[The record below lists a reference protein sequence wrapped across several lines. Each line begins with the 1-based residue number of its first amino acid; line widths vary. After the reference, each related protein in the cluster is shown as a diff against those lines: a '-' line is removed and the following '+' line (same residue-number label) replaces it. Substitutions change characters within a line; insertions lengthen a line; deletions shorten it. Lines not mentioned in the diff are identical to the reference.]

1 MIKQAL
7 TMVAWAAIAAAPAV
21 VSAQATGTPPTTTPG
36 TCDCPVGDAR
46 GALRDLAAFAPLG
59 LLGAMAAAGGTPAIF
74 AGRTPEPGLPVLGA
88 NDGRTTRLTES
99 DTPITESAR
108 IAGDPPLSARTAG
121 DPPPSARVGNSDV
134 PMPVPPDSLR
144 GGIRA
149 PNTGTPL
156 PSVFLIGS
164 GLIALGCVTVFR
176 TRG

>member
-1 MIKQAL
+1 MINRAM

-21 VSAQATGTPPTTTPG
+21 VRAQAATTPPTTALP

-46 GALRDLAAFAPLG
+46 GDLRDLAAFAPLG

-74 AGRTPEPGLPVLGA
+74 AGRTPEPGLAVPGA
-88 NDGRTTRLTES
+88 NDGRTTRLTDS

-108 IAGDPPLSARTAG
+108 ITGDPA
-121 DPPPSARVGNSDV
+121 PSTRPGSNVGNSDV
-134 PMPVPPDSLR
+134 PIGVPPDSLR

-164 GLIALGCVTVFR
+164 GLIALGCVTLLR
-176 TRG
+176 SRS